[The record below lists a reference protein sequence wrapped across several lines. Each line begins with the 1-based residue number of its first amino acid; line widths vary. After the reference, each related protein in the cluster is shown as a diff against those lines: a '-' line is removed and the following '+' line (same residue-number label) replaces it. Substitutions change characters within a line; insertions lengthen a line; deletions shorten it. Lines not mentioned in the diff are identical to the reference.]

1 MLGCSRTNSPSAH
14 DCERWAAASHTGCLP
29 CERLHSI
36 ACCHH
41 LPPTFPQIEEE
52 TRNLAHYTDFR
63 VVSVVGGQS
72 IEDQGFL
79 LR

>member
-1 MLGCSRTNSPSAH
+1 MLPLV
-14 DCERWAAASHTGCLP
+14 LP
-29 CERLHSI
+29 LALS
-36 ACCHH
+36 
-41 LPPTFPQIEEE
+41 LSVSTPLLQIEEE

>member
-1 MLGCSRTNSPSAH
+1 MKTRLQPGPLAPSDDSKRRCRRAH
-14 DCERWAAASHTGCLP
+14 RRLLRRAPASLP
-29 CERLHSI
+29 SL
-36 ACCHH
+36 
-41 LPPTFPQIEEE
+41 QIEEE